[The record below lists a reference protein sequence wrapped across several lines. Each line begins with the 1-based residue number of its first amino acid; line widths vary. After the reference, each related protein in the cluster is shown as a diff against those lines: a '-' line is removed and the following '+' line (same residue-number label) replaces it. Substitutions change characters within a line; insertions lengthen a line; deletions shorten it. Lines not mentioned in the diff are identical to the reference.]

1 MSRRE
6 ATGGRLLLRLAGRP
20 ESFATLSLAD
30 WDLVLRQAMRAGI
43 LARFCFQLAE
53 IGALDKVPERPRR
66 RLESARV
73 LALKHQRDVRWEVAC
88 VRRPQ
93 LGRASCRET
102 VCQNV

>member
-30 WDLVLRQAMRAGI
+30 WDLVLRPAMRAGI

-53 IGALDKVPERPRR
+53 IGALDTVPERPRR
-66 RLESARV
+66 RPESAPV
-73 LALKHQRDVRWEVAC
+73 LALTHQRDARRDVVFVRPSPAPPGLSNDRKHLW
-88 VRRPQ
+88 
-93 LGRASCRET
+93 
-102 VCQNV
+102 